1 MTDNKLQFDI
11 VIATRNRQ
19 SILKL
24 SLQTMLSQSR
34 LPHRLIVVDSSD
46 DHSEVQRIVENAVGS
61 VNVGVDL
68 QVMRSASGTAYQRN
82 LGLSYAQSPVVFF
95 PDDDVFWFP
104 GAAEAV
110 MRIYERDTEEIV
122 GCVGPA
128 DSPIYPPGV
137 FGEAAP
143 LYRMSLRD
151 RLAGMSEP
159 IVRPIESR
167 FFPDPIQSEHMWMR
181 IWGVK
186 GSPDWLREED
196 AELCG
201 TVTGYKMSFRTSLIR
216 RLHGFD
222 ENLGRYSLYEDLDAC
237 IGSLE
242 SNINICARRAKVF
255 HYREPGARVNGAEW
269 GMMAILNRTY
279 IVCKHSLPGSLARQH
294 LMRYLYYKVFRFTLQ
309 AHSQYGRQR
318 LRGASYGISNARQLL
333 NASRQELAGRYLE
346 LRRNF
351 AGD

>member
-1 MTDNKLQFDI
+1 MTDNKLRFDI

-24 SLQTMLSQSR
+24 SIQTMLSQSR

-46 DHSEVQRIVENAVGS
+46 DHSEVQQIVKNAVGAG
-61 VNVGVDL
+61 NTGVDL
-68 QVMRSASGTAYQRN
+68 QVIRSASGAAYQRN
-82 LGLSYAQSPVVFF
+82 LGLSYVQSPVVFF

-104 GAAEAV
+104 GVAEAV

-128 DSPIYPPGV
+128 DSPICPLGN
-137 FGEAAP
+137 FSGAAP
-143 LYRMSLRD
+143 PYRMSLRD
-151 RLAGMSEP
+151 RLAGLSDP

-167 FFPDPIQSEHMWMR
+167 FFPDPIHSELMWMK

-186 GSPDWLREED
+186 GSPAWLREED

-216 RLHGFD
+216 RLRGFD

-242 SNINICARRAKVF
+242 SNINICARRAKLF
-255 HYREPGARVNGAEW
+255 HCREPGLRVNGAEW

-294 LMRYLYYKVFRFTLQ
+294 LMRYLRYKMFRFMLQ
-309 AHSQYGRQR
+309 AHTRYGRQR
-318 LRGASYGISNARQLL
+318 LRGASYGILNARKLMD
-333 NASRQELAGRYLE
+333 ASRQELVGRYLE
-346 LRRNF
+346 LRRDF
-351 AGD
+351 TDD